1 MIPEIKF
8 GRDFGGLVNYLIDQR
23 DHEVLDI
30 RGVSSIDMAAQEMAL
45 VASMA
50 RRAKSVVMHCSLSA
64 AIEDGQLAA
73 TDWRQIVDEID
84 SEFDLRNHQRVIV
97 RHKDKDYDHV
107 HIFWCTVN
115 PDTGQTPPKQLFLAK
130 GVKVAGLGDF
140 ALTPKQAASLAKDQT
155 VRGSFNRHALYRLQ
169 NFCRRFERK
178 LGLRRLRT
186 PREMAADRMSRQSR
200 GPSGSQTHRAERTGS
215 PLLLERA
222 PAIRSALDE
231 PDWPRAQRRLA
242 AIGIG
247 LRPAFRSSKT
257 NGDKVVGLILFDLTD
272 PQNSIKASQLDGDG
286 RRYGLVQIEKRRKSG
301 TPTLGEWWPTA
312 AATVPAPESATDIDE
327 TSIRDDFEAYRARC
341 LHQRREASVRRK
353 QLKEQYAKDRKAV
366 AKALMEKRRQQAQ
379 SLAASAR
386 RAFYAYFSTHV
397 RGPRMAKLDGEL
409 RNALRALRLPR
420 VMQWHEFIAQ
430 RPMASQSV
438 TDRNVASQTNASLR
452 IDRPIAKSPRL
463 AQSDQKGSSNVKPM
477 DRVEPV
483 PAEAN
488 DLEWLIALQRQRSG
502 PGR

>member
-257 NGDKVVGLILFDLTD
+257 NGDKVVG
-272 PQNSIKASQLDGDG
+272 
-286 RRYGLVQIEKRRKSG
+286 
-301 TPTLGEWWPTA
+301 
-312 AATVPAPESATDIDE
+312 
-327 TSIRDDFEAYRARC
+327 
-341 LHQRREASVRRK
+341 
-353 QLKEQYAKDRKAV
+353 
-366 AKALMEKRRQQAQ
+366 
-379 SLAASAR
+379 
-386 RAFYAYFSTHV
+386 
-397 RGPRMAKLDGEL
+397 
-409 RNALRALRLPR
+409 
-420 VMQWHEFIAQ
+420 
-430 RPMASQSV
+430 
-438 TDRNVASQTNASLR
+438 
-452 IDRPIAKSPRL
+452 
-463 AQSDQKGSSNVKPM
+463 
-477 DRVEPV
+477 
-483 PAEAN
+483 
-488 DLEWLIALQRQRSG
+488 
-502 PGR
+502 